1 MILQASNMSKAQ
13 QMSHRTVSWNTP
25 SRSLHDS
32 RPAIPAGLL
41 TARVQIQGFARFQ
54 RRPLVVAGKFDR
66 SAIMAAAAV
75 AATGLQERY
84 SLTRAAALSTALKA
98 AW

>member
-1 MILQASNMSKAQ
+1 
-13 QMSHRTVSWNTP
+13 MSHRTVSWNAL

-32 RPAIPAGLL
+32 RPKIPAGLL
-41 TARVQIQGFARFQ
+41 SARAQVQGFARFQ

-84 SLTRAAALSTALKA
+84 GLTRAAALSTALKA
-98 AW
+98 AWQAAKMARAATAH

>member
-1 MILQASNMSKAQ
+1 MA
-13 QMSHRTVSWNTP
+13 HRTVSWTKL

-32 RPAIPAGLL
+32 RPQIPTGLL
-41 TARVQIQGFARFQ
+41 SARALCQGFVRFQ

-75 AATGLQERY
+75 AATNLQERY
-84 SLTRAAALSTALKA
+84 GFTRAAALSTALKA
-98 AW
+98 AWQAAKMARTAAAH